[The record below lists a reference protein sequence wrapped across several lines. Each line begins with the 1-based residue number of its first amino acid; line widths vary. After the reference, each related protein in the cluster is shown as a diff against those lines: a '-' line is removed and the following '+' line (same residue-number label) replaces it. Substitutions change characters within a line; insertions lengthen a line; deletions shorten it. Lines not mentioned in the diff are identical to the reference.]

1 MENINRQYEFQSKT
15 NFAKDYN
22 LKLLNVLTISI
33 NNEELKK
40 IINDINIKRNFISEK
55 ENEIK
60 TIQYNVENL
69 HNQYG
74 LIPCTTCN
82 CSGYIQQG

>member
-1 MENINRQYEFQSKT
+1 M
-15 NFAKDYN
+15 D
-22 LKLLNVLTISI
+22 
-33 NNEELKK
+33 
-40 IINDINIKRNFISEK
+40 DITIKRNSIVEK

-60 TIQYNVENL
+60 QKVYNVENL

>member
-1 MENINRQYEFQSKT
+1 M
-15 NFAKDYN
+15 DYN

-33 NNEELKK
+33 HLEELKK
-40 IINDINIKRNFISEK
+40 IMDDITIKRNSIVEK

-60 TIQYNVENL
+60 QKVYNVENL